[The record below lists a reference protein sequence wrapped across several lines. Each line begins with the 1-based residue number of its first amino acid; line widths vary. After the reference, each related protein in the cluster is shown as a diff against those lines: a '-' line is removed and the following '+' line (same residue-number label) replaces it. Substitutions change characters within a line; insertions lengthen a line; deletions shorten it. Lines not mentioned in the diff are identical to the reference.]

1 MNEELLKIADLKKSY
16 GKLEVLKGLT
26 TTIRKGEV
34 VVMIGPSGGGKSTFL
49 RCMNLLEQ
57 PTAGTIEFDGIDIV
71 SADER
76 TKNRVRGEMG
86 MVFQHFNLF
95 PHLTILDNITLAPRL
110 VRGVARAEAER
121 KAMELLSRVGLAD
134 KAKAYPQQLS
144 GGQKQRVA
152 IVRSLAMEPKVML
165 FDEPTSALDPEMI
178 GEVLDV
184 MKDLAKNGMTMVV
197 VTHEM
202 RFARDVASRVLFLEG
217 GRIAEEGAPA
227 EIFGNPKCERLKEF
241 LSKVELA
248 GMKDEVL
255 ADAKVD
261 IEEAKRL
268 LEVVGRAG
276 GASKEASVLKLALE
290 GALADGK
297 ISKEESE
304 AISVLLRNIK

>member
-1 MNEELLKIADLKKSY
+1 MSEELLKIEGLKKSF

-26 TTIRKGEV
+26 TTIKKGEV

-57 PTAGTIEFDGIDIV
+57 PTEGKIVFNDIDIV
-71 SADER
+71 SADEK
-76 TKNRVRGEMG
+76 TKNKVRSEMG

-95 PHLTILDNITLAPRL
+95 PHLSILDNITLAPRL
-110 VRGVARAEAER
+110 VRGVDRATAEK
-121 KAMELLSRVGLAD
+121 KAMELLERVGLAE

-165 FDEPTSALDPEMI
+165 FDEPTSALDPEMV

-217 GRIAEEGAPA
+217 GRIAEEGSPMA
-227 EIFGNPKCERLKEF
+227 IFGAPKGERLKEF
-241 LSKVELA
+241 LSKVELPIMRKA
-248 GMKDEVL
+248 VL
-255 ADAKVD
+255 ADGEVDLTEARAVLSTLERLDTGSGKTDSLRMLLKV
-261 IEEAKRL
+261 A
-268 LEVVGRAG
+268 
-276 GASKEASVLKLALE
+276 LK
-290 GALADGK
+290 DNK
-297 ISKEESE
+297 ITTAESE
-304 AISVLLRNIK
+304 MIADMLKKL